1 MSITA
6 KLATPLQ
13 IGSATVPNRVFLAPM
28 SGVTDLPMRNL
39 ALGHGAGL
47 AVAEMVPGAEL
58 AKGKAE
64 SHRRIRK
71 ADNAVHMVQLAGR
84 NPEWLAEG
92 ARVAA
97 GEGADII
104 DINMGCPAKKVTGGY
119 CGSALMRDPDL
130 VDRLIDAA
138 TGAVN
143 APVTVKMR
151 LGWDETSKNAPE
163 IASRAEALGVG
174 MITVHGRTRSQFY
187 KGTANWSAVADVKSA
202 VRIPLVVNGDID
214 GVDSAATA
222 LERSGADAIMVGRA
236 HYGAPWT
243 AGSIVR
249 RASVG
254 GVDVAAAGLVADL
267 ADYVVAH
274 YEAMLSLYGS
284 GRGIRHARKHLGWYL
299 DKHAVSISP
308 RTRSNL
314 MAGTDAGEVISILR
328 RAFEPRSLQVPVRQ
342 AA

>member
-104 DINMGCPAKKVTGGY
+104 DINMGCPAK
-119 CGSALMRDPDL
+119 R
-130 VDRLIDAA
+130 
-138 TGAVN
+138 
-143 APVTVKMR
+143 
-151 LGWDETSKNAPE
+151 
-163 IASRAEALGVG
+163 
-174 MITVHGRTRSQFY
+174 
-187 KGTANWSAVADVKSA
+187 
-202 VRIPLVVNGDID
+202 
-214 GVDSAATA
+214 
-222 LERSGADAIMVGRA
+222 
-236 HYGAPWT
+236 
-243 AGSIVR
+243 
-249 RASVG
+249 
-254 GVDVAAAGLVADL
+254 
-267 ADYVVAH
+267 
-274 YEAMLSLYGS
+274 
-284 GRGIRHARKHLGWYL
+284 
-299 DKHAVSISP
+299 
-308 RTRSNL
+308 
-314 MAGTDAGEVISILR
+314 
-328 RAFEPRSLQVPVRQ
+328 
-342 AA
+342 